1 MDPRQIII
9 EPMVTEKST
18 VAREKYNRYTF
29 KVVPNATKP
38 QIAKAVEEIFEVTVL
53 EVRTIKMQGKVK
65 RLGRNIGRRSAWKKA
80 IVTLKEGDSVDFF
93 EGV

>member
-9 EPMVTEKST
+9 EPVVTEKST
-18 VAREKYNRYTF
+18 VAREMYNRYTF
-29 KVVPNATKP
+29 KVIPGATKH
-38 QIAKAVEEIFEVTVL
+38 QIARAVEEIFDVTVL
-53 EVRTIKMQGKVK
+53 EVRTIRMEGKVK